1 MRASFFEE
9 KDIFCVI
16 LHSFMNEVVYL
27 PNENETAIAF
37 VKRVV
42 AEQSNR
48 EPLRIVVQLV
58 EIALGELH
66 GRPCDVRITSS
77 TQRFT
82 LTLRHEG
89 KPIDNRM
96 ICLMDDHIDRAK
108 YNPDGDS
115 WVLTLRRDI
124 PSFYISPEDD

>member
-16 LHSFMNEVVYL
+16 LHSIMNEVVYL

-66 GRPCDVRITSS
+66 GRPCDVSVTSS
-77 TQRFT
+77 RQRFT
-82 LTLRHEG
+82 LKLRHEG

-108 YNPDGDS
+108 YLPDGDS

>member
-1 MRASFFEE
+1 MRASFFE
-9 KDIFCVI
+9 KKNIFCVI
-16 LHSFMNEVVYL
+16 LHSIMNEVVYL

-66 GRPCDVRITSS
+66 GRPCDVRITSYEKCLS
-77 TQRFT
+77 SPSVCSYIDFRQ
-82 LTLRHEG
+82 LR
-89 KPIDNRM
+89 
-96 ICLMDDHIDRAK
+96 
-108 YNPDGDS
+108 
-115 WVLTLRRDI
+115 
-124 PSFYISPEDD
+124 

>member
-1 MRASFFEE
+1 
-9 KDIFCVI
+9 
-16 LHSFMNEVVYL
+16 MNEIVYL
-27 PNENETAIAF
+27 PNKKETAIAF

-42 AEQSNR
+42 AEQPNR
-48 EPLRIVVQLV
+48 ELLRIVVQLV
-58 EIALGELH
+58 EIALGELA
-66 GRPCDVRITSS
+66 GRPCNVSVTASK
-77 TQRFT
+77 QQFT